1 MRAPIIA
8 ITLAL
13 GLGAAGVLA
22 LRAPAATGPRVVTV
36 TFPATTI
43 NFKPGPNLAAAQA
56 NCLICH
62 GADYVYNQPPL
73 SKAQWT
79 AEVTKMRNA
88 YKAPV
93 VDGDVERIVEYLMS
107 QNGKT

>member
-1 MRAPIIA
+1 MRARIIA
-8 ITLAL
+8 VTIAV
-13 GLGAAGVLA
+13 GLVAAGLLS
-22 LRAPAATGPRVVTV
+22 LRAPAASSPSVVTV
-36 TFPATTI
+36 TFPATTVQ
-43 NFKPGPNLAAAQA
+43 FKPGPNLASAQA
-56 NCLICH
+56 NCLTCH

-88 YKAPV
+88 YKAPIA
-93 VDGDVERIVEYLMS
+93 DGDVDKIVDYLMS

>member
-1 MRAPIIA
+1 MRAP
-8 ITLAL
+8 LVVVAL
-13 GLGAAGVLA
+13 VLVLGSVVAGA
-22 LRAPAATGPRVVTV
+22 LRAPAATKSGVVSV
-36 TFPATTI
+36 SLPPPVVA
-43 NFKPGPNLAAAQA
+43 FKPGPNLAAAQA
-56 NCLICH
+56 SCLICH

-88 YKAPV
+88 YKATIADAD
-93 VDGDVERIVEYLMS
+93 VDKIVEYLMS